1 MSDTIASTGW
11 HSPARN
17 AGLPAALL
25 LVAWLVTLLILG
37 AKGAFLGA
45 QGAPPIAL
53 LVAFVTPIAAFVI
66 ALRTSTAFRAF
77 VLNIDPR
84 MLAAMQA
91 WRIGGFAFIA
101 LFAHGILPGYF
112 AWPAGLGDMAIGLA
126 APRMLAGLMR
136 SPGFASSRT
145 FVAWNLLGLLD
156 LFVAVSLGAAGAMIA
171 GNAGA
176 ITTAPM
182 AELPLLLIPAY
193 FVPIFIMMHFASL
206 MQARRQAA

>member
-11 HSPARN
+11 HSPVQN

-25 LVAWLVTLLILG
+25 LVAWLVAVLILG

-91 WRIGGFAFIA
+91 WRLGGFAFIA

-206 MQARRQAA
+206 MQARRRAA

>member
-11 HSPARN
+11 HSPAQN

-66 ALRTSTAFRAF
+66 ALRTSTALRAF

>member
-156 LFVAVSLGAAGAMIA
+156 LFVAMSLGAAGAMIA

>member
-11 HSPARN
+11 HLPARN

-136 SPGFASSRT
+136 SPAFASSRT

-156 LFVAVSLGAAGAMIA
+156 LFVAVSLGAFGSS
-171 GNAGA
+171 
-176 ITTAPM
+176 
-182 AELPLLLIPAY
+182 LPPSCL
-193 FVPIFIMMHFASL
+193 
-206 MQARRQAA
+206 

>member
-11 HSPARN
+11 HSPAQN

-101 LFAHGILPGYF
+101 LFAHSILPGYF

-156 LFVAVSLGAAGAMIA
+156 LFVAVSLGAVGAMIVS
-171 GNAGA
+171 NAGA

-206 MQARRQAA
+206 MQARRRAA